1 MLHQFSALCNG
12 RKSIVK
18 NQLPQLL
25 LCSSRRQLVLLT
37 FKVPSVAGYLLNKAP
52 NNPRKWILECT
63 SHHKEGQKKSKYQ
76 KGSCQSD
83 LQVANLVICLTL
95 RLGMRKLLLRELSET
110 SNMNLRLGLQIS
122 TCLILDQNIRR

>member
-1 MLHQFSALCNG
+1 MDLRMYLT
-12 RKSIVK
+12 
-18 NQLPQLL
+18 PQ
-25 LCSSRRQLVLLT
+25 RRT
-37 FKVPSVAGYLLNKAP
+37 
-52 NNPRKWILECT
+52 
-63 SHHKEGQKKSKYQ
+63 KKSKYQ

-95 RLGMRKLLLRELSET
+95 CLGMRKLLLRELSET